1 MGKAIRQSG
10 SKTMRIV
17 LAVLIALSGITG
29 LLTTSRSAYAVEAT
43 LVDTGWS
50 FDFYQYDSH
59 TGSHWADS
67 AFELNGKPAYCI
79 DITQVASAGSSYSSS
94 AMPANMALK
103 IGLYEKYLNEAHVNW
118 SSLKRAGYLQF
129 MIWCEY
135 NTSYV
140 AANVTPDNDDFYGV
154 YDAAKSY
161 YKDNKNRYEATGT
174 EWTSSNSQSMC
185 VAPQLIEHGNIDLTK
200 TSREARHH
208 RRQ

>member
-1 MGKAIRQSG
+1 
-10 SKTMRIV
+10 
-17 LAVLIALSGITG
+17 
-29 LLTTSRSAYAVEAT
+29 
-43 LVDTGWS
+43 
-50 FDFYQYDSH
+50 
-59 TGSHWADS
+59 
-67 AFELNGKPAYCI
+67 
-79 DITQVASAGSSYSSS
+79 
-94 AMPANMALK
+94 
-103 IGLYEKYLNEAHVNW
+103 
-118 SSLKRAGYLQF
+118 

-200 TSREARHH
+200 TSGKPDITAGNKCYSLAGAEYTVYSDSGLSKSVGRSSPTPMATASLKTSRRARTT
-208 RRQ
+208 